1 MKHIFKRLTLTGL
14 LKVIV
19 LTMIQAALLAGCG
32 GGAVGKRVLPAK
44 MSGKKASAES
54 AHFSLWQLPSQ
65 TRSQMM
71 SYVLSTRGGKVMVI
85 DGGNRGDAPE
95 LREFLE
101 PLGNRIHAWF
111 LSHEGFHQFET

>member
-1 MKHIFKRLTLTGL
+1 MKYIFKRLTLTGL

-85 DGGNRGDAPE
+85 DGGNRGMH
-95 LREFLE
+95 LSY
-101 PLGNRIHAWF
+101 GNFSSHWVTESTPGLYPTPIRITWT
-111 LSHEGFHQFET
+111 L